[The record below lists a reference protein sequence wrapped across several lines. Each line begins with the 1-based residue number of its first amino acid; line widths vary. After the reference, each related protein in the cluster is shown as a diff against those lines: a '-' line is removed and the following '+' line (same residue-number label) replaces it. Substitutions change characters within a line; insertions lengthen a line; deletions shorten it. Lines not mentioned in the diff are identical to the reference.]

1 MNTFLLVGALIYAMA
16 FWLICFRYP
25 AVALMMI
32 FASAPFQNDLSGG
45 GGVKFSFAEI
55 NLMLALPIFILQHKR
70 LSIGPLVWP
79 VVAYLGV
86 CAASGFLNWH
96 GKDSLVSF
104 IQMLLYMIVIV
115 MVFASMT
122 PKPEDV
128 RLALF
133 GVLPIALF
141 MAALIIITRQ
151 QYILNMHKNGIG
163 GSLSVALLVALELW
177 FNLRAGW
184 RKWAMVA
191 VMIVIAAGLTLTLSR
206 GAWLGAICGAFVL
219 TAMRRQ
225 WLLMGRAALL
235 MLPVLWLAWGALPQ
249 EQREYA
255 SSFNSKRYNIE
266 ARYQSVEIA
275 ARYWRKNYLLG
286 DGVGLRKQYDATN
299 LIWMVLAETGILGV
313 LTWGAVH
320 IAFYRMVWQTQAK
333 IARDDPLYSL
343 VAIGGALVTARLMH
357 GMVDHYWS
365 RGPTMM
371 AWAAAGM
378 ALGAYFAVQ
387 HQRAIGFN
395 SPRFKV
401 LLALDAIEKHR
412 SEQQNQRTSEIA

>member
-1 MNTFLLVGALIYAMA
+1 MNSFLLVGALIYALV
-16 FWLICFRYP
+16 FWLVCFRYP

-32 FASAPFQNDLSGG
+32 FATAPFQNDLSGG

-55 NLMLALPIFILQHKR
+55 NLILALPIFILQHKK
-70 LSIGPLVWP
+70 LSIGPILWP
-79 VVAYLGV
+79 VAAYLGV
-86 CAASGFLNWH
+86 GIASSFLHWH
-96 GKDSLVSF
+96 GKDALVSF
-104 IQMLLYMIVIV
+104 IQMFLFMVVIV
-115 MVFASMT
+115 MLFASMT

-133 GVLPIALF
+133 GVLPIAIF

-151 QYILNMHKNGIG
+151 QYILGIHKNGVG
-163 GSLSVALLVALELW
+163 GSLSVSLLVALELW

-184 RKWAMVA
+184 RKWAMAA

-206 GAWLGAICGAFVL
+206 GAWLGAICGATVL

-235 MLPVLWLAWGALPQ
+235 MLPVFFLAWNALPK
-249 EQREYA
+249 EQRDYA
-255 SSFNSKRYNIE
+255 TGFTSERGNIS
-266 ARYQSVEIA
+266 ARYESVEVA
-275 ARYWRKNYLLG
+275 ARYWRKNYLVG

-299 LIWMVLAETGILGV
+299 LIWMVLAETGILG
-313 LTWGAVH
+313 LLAWSAVH
-320 IAFYRMVWQTQAK
+320 IAFFRMVWQTQAK

-343 VAIGGALVTARLMH
+343 VAIGGALIMARLVH
-357 GMVDHYWS
+357 GMVDHYWA

-387 HQRAIGFN
+387 HQRAIGLN

-412 SEQQNQRTSEIA
+412 LEQNQARELV